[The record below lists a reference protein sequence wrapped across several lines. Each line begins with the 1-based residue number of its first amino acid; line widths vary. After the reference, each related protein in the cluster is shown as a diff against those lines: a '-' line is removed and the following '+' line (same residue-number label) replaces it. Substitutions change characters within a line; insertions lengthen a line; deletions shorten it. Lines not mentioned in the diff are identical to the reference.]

1 MTDNVNQQKSDSGPE
16 EWKPPLGEHLILFLS
31 FFHWTLTNSIES
43 YHCDYAKMWVKI
55 KSIYELTITEDEK
68 SALVGM
74 LDTC

>member
-1 MTDNVNQQKSDSGPE
+1 MTDSVNQQKSDSGPE
-16 EWKPPLGEHLILFLS
+16 EWKPPLGEDPHDSVLPS
-31 FFHWTLTNSIES
+31 PTLTDNAES

-55 KSIYELTITEDEK
+55 KAIYELTITEDEK